1 MVLSFF
7 NIVNANSNIVYVDI
21 DRVLTISKPG
31 SYILKQLGDMKAVN
45 VKDFDKKNT
54 KGCFMRIL
62 FPLEADLF
70 TYGEVGK

>member
-1 MVLSFF
+1 MKNFLIISLIMVLSFF

-45 VKDFDKKNT
+45 VKDFDKKEKNQA
-54 KGCFMRIL
+54 
-62 FPLEADLF
+62 ES
-70 TYGEVGK
+70 